1 MVRWSLLFVVA
12 LAGGCG
18 GGGGGEF
25 VPVTGTVTNADGS
38 PIKSESGMIIF
49 QPNGSG
55 EAASG
60 GVEKD
65 GSFTM
70 MTKKPGDGVKPGQY
84 KVVLQLWENY
94 RENKLAAPKQYGDA
108 TTTPL
113 EAKVDA
119 DNTHFDF
126 KVEK

>member
-1 MVRWSLLFVVA
+1 MVRWSLLLVIG

-18 GGGGGEF
+18 GGSGEF

-38 PIKSESGMIIF
+38 PVKFESGMLLF
-49 QPNGSG
+49 QPTGDG
-55 EAASG
+55 KAASG

-65 GSFTM
+65 GSFKM
-70 MTKKPGDGVKPGQY
+70 MTHKPGDGVKPGQY

-94 RENKLAAPKQYGDA
+94 REHKLAAPEKYGDA

-113 EAKVDA
+113 EATVDA
-119 DNTHFDF
+119 EHTEFDF